1 MSSNA
6 DKVNIAGRTLKQS
19 EIDFM
24 KILERRNLERATK
37 LRRQKSLNNRVGL
50 AIGGTVFGI
59 YLYTILAV
67 KQEKFL
73 DDFTEPTK
81 ISNE

>member
-24 KILERRNLERATK
+24 KILEKRNLERATK
-37 LRRQKSLNNRVGL
+37 LRRQKTLNNRVGL
-50 AIGGTVFGI
+50 AIGGTVLGI